1 MTILPRE
8 QVTQRHPRAAVSAPG
23 VLLWAS
29 QTDLAICDVD
39 VVDEVDEGEVE
50 VAQDAAPYYEWNV
63 VLETYG
69 FGLDAFGEEPFGAPT
84 TVDAEH
90 PGVYQFSALGEG
102 VLGGGTIGGIETDW
116 YVEHG
121 PSYWAEGY
129 DEDGVYP

>member
-23 VLLWAS
+23 VLLWSS
-29 QTDLAICDVD
+29 QTDLALCDVD

-50 VAQDAAPYYEWNV
+50 LAQESAPYYEWTV
-63 VLETYG
+63 VSEDLWE
-69 FGLDAFGEEPFGAPT
+69 D
-84 TVDAEH
+84 VDDH
-90 PGVYQFSALGEG
+90 PGVYQFGALGEG
-102 VLGGGTIGGIETDW
+102 VLGGGTLGGVETDW